1 MSIYFIYI
9 PSPIIE
15 VEVLCTLPCDTRGE
29 FKIFYKKYTGILLEI
44 TLGNIKKEKLKLKKL
59 AKSNK

>member
-15 VEVLCTLPCDTRGE
+15 VEVLYTSPRDNLAACCGYVNIGKVIDTDAVGV
-29 FKIFYKKYTGILLEI
+29 TG
-44 TLGNIKKEKLKLKKL
+44 L
-59 AKSNK
+59 A